1 MKKFLKSKG
10 FLVTALSI
18 SCIAILAVCW
28 FVGRDTKTAFLPDEQ
43 PPDATQEEWKDTPET
58 SGGSTWEHA
67 DAAVTDQN
75 GAAEKLEEYPKV
87 AEESEQESVIDFVP
101 AETKDETPPP
111 PPEGKTILTDP
122 GEEHPLNPAPETTPS
137 STDTGKDNT
146 PAAGSTNENGAVYD
160 PVFGWVVPGQVNQST
175 VDSGG
180 DPNKMVG
187 NMGN

>member
-67 DAAVTDQN
+67 DAAVR
-75 GAAEKLEEYPKV
+75 
-87 AEESEQESVIDFVP
+87 S
-101 AETKDETPPP
+101 
-111 PPEGKTILTDP
+111 
-122 GEEHPLNPAPETTPS
+122 EEHTSEL
-137 STDTGKDNT
+137 
-146 PAAGSTNENGAVYD
+146 
-160 PVFGWVVPGQVNQST
+160 QSQR
-175 VDSGG
+175 
-180 DPNKMVG
+180 
-187 NMGN
+187 